1 MSIDYLLPANYS
13 VFLNAYSDII
23 TDLPSGFQAFFN
35 TPKYRFNAGFS
46 NAGLGKSKNLGFN
59 IMVRWQDAF
68 LSDGD
73 LASGPV
79 MAFTTVDAQVSYRLN
94 KAKTMIKLG
103 GTNLLNHYY
112 RNAYGNPEIGGL
124 YYVSVGYNLF

>member
-1 MSIDYLLPANYS
+1 
-13 VFLNAYSDII
+13 
-23 TDLPSGFQAFFN
+23 
-35 TPKYRFNAGFS
+35 
-46 NAGLGKSKNLGFN
+46 
-59 IMVRWQDAF
+59 MVRWQDAF

-79 MAFTTVDAQVSYRLN
+79 VAFTTVDAQVSYRLN